1 MKKLFVHGS
10 GNELVG
16 KSLRVG
22 TTSVI
27 IEDVIAEG
35 VYFTFHNI

>member
-16 KSLRVG
+16 KTLRVG
-22 TTSVI
+22 NTSVI

-35 VYFTFHNI
+35 KLW